1 MSMIITYLSD
11 YTLFI
16 GDNMKEF
23 KIKAK
28 RKRSHLSEKEQ
39 IIENLRWK
47 LRFHEEQANNIRQQ
61 IKNLE
66 SDN

>member
-1 MSMIITYLSD
+1 
-11 YTLFI
+11 
-16 GDNMKEF
+16 MKEF
-23 KIKAK
+23 TIKPK

-39 IIENLRWK
+39 VIENLRWK

-61 IKNLE
+61 IENLE